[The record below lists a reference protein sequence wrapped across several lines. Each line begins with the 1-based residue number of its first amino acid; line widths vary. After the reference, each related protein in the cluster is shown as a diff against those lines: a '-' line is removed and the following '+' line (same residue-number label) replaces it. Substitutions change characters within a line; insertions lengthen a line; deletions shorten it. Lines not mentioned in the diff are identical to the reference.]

1 MVGRVFVDTSALLTL
16 LDRADPRHDRT
27 RAAFAGLANAE
38 LVTHGYVIAETI
50 AVTRRRFGVRGTATL
65 IDDILPVIALVP
77 IDPSVHGVA
86 QARYRASLPSGT
98 SFVDQVSLGV
108 IEREGITAAFALDPD
123 LARPGVTI
131 VPAS

>member
-1 MVGRVFVDTSALLTL
+1 MVGRVFVDTSALLAL
-16 LDRADPRHDRT
+16 LDREDPRHDRT
-27 RAAFAGLANAE
+27 RAAFADLANAE

-50 AVTRRRFGVRGTATL
+50 AVTRRRFGVQGAATL

-77 IDPSVHGVA
+77 VDPSVHGAA
-86 QARYRASLPSGT
+86 QARYRASLPFGT

-108 IEREGITAAFALDPD
+108 IDREGITAAFALDPD